1 MSKISCRFDAVS
13 RFIASFIFCGSRI
26 VMSTMVGRQ
35 DQSHFIFASIGSVT
49 VTPVSVSNSFVCER
63 RKDSHGPDVPQVLSR
78 RFREDFL
85 KPLNSLGFLCFCKRR
100 IRAVFGSRCQ
110 TLMPGGFRQS
120 ESDCLVSESCLAAVV
135 CGNYFSLDSVA
146 GGGS

>member
-26 VMSTMVGRQ
+26 IMSTMVGRQ
-35 DQSHFIFASIGSVT
+35 DQSHFIFASIGLVK
-49 VTPVSVSNSFVCER
+49 VTPVSFSNSFVCER
-63 RKDSHGPDVPQVLSR
+63 QKDSHGPVVPQVLSR
-78 RFREDFL
+78 RFREDFR
-85 KPLNSLGFLCFCKRR
+85 KPSNSLGFLYFCESRMR
-100 IRAVFGSRCQ
+100 TDLTSRCQ
-110 TLMPGGFRQS
+110 TLMPGGFRQGK
-120 ESDCLVSESCLAAVV
+120 SDSLVSESCRAAVV

>member
-13 RFIASFIFCGSRI
+13 RLSVSFIFCGSRI
-26 VMSTMVGRQ
+26 IVSTMVGRQ

-78 RFREDFL
+78 RFREDFRKASNL
-85 KPLNSLGFLCFCKRR
+85 LGFLYFCERSLR
-100 IRAVFGSRCQ
+100 TDLTSRCQ
-110 TLMPGGFRQS
+110 TLMPGGFRQGK
-120 ESDCLVSESCLAAVV
+120 SDSLVSESCLAAVV
-135 CGNYFSLDSVA
+135 CEDYFSLDSVA